1 MYLDYSVLPPEI
13 NSGRIYAGP
22 GSGSMLTAAAE
33 WEQLAAELHTAAA
46 GYDSV
51 TSGLAAGSWAGPAA
65 AAMAAAAQP
74 YVAWLRGT
82 GAQAEQTSRQAAA
95 AAEAYVT
102 ALAAVVPPPVIAANR
117 VLLNGLVATN
127 FFGQNSPAIGEAE
140 RQYAEMWAQDAAAM
154 YRYASS
160 SAAASTLTAFG
171 QPPPTTNASGQ
182 AAQSAAVT
190 QAGAT
195 AAGSGVTDGVSGLL
209 TSVTSI
215 IGQFSPFTGLATQG
229 MSATM
234 TGWSGTANMLSNINN
249 GIGLA
254 AFTAENPGGL
264 GEILNPPMIGPAG
277 LGLGGLGLGGGG
289 LGGGLGGGGLGAGL
303 SASAGSALRIGG
315 LSVPHGWAMPATLA
329 SAVGPA
335 GAALPAP
342 GVPGAVAGGLPGT
355 AFGETM
361 LGTLAG
367 RGLGAATSRA
377 VSNRRTVVPR
387 PPAAG

>member
-1 MYLDYSVLPPEI
+1 
-13 NSGRIYAGP
+13 
-22 GSGSMLTAAAE
+22 MLTAAAE
-33 WEQLAAELHTAAA
+33 WEQLAAELLTAAA
-46 GYDSV
+46 GYDSI
-51 TSGLAAGSWAGPAA
+51 TSGLAAGSWTGPAA
-65 AAMAAAAQP
+65 TAMAAAAQP
-74 YVAWLRGT
+74 YVTWLRGS
-82 GAQAEQTSRQAAA
+82 GAQAEQTARQAVA
-95 AAEAYVT
+95 AAEAYAT
-102 ALAAVVPPPVIAANR
+102 AVAAVVPPPVITANR
-117 VLLNGLVATN
+117 VLLDELVATN
-127 FFGQNSPAIGEAE
+127 VFGQNSPAIGEAE

-160 SAAASTLTAFG
+160 SAAASALTAFG

-182 AAQSAAVT
+182 AAQSATA

-195 AAGSGVTDGVSGLL
+195 GAGGGVSGLL

-277 LGLGGLGLGGGG
+277 LGLGGFGLGGGLG
-289 LGGGLGGGGLGAGL
+289 GGGLGGGGLGAGL

-342 GVPGAVAGGLPGT
+342 GPAVAGGLPGT